1 MKNLKTYE
9 DFLFESALNE
19 IGDMKPLDWD
29 AIKRNGKETVYEFYL
44 GPELYEVVLYSRK
57 PETVD
62 VSFKSDG
69 DDKNVTNSGQPFLVF
84 STVMSIVKDYIKNNP
99 SITSFTFVPEKAD
112 AEDSRREKIYLHYI
126 KNNFEG
132 AGVRKEEFSRGYLM
146 FTVNLK

>member
-1 MKNLKTYE
+1 MRNLQTYD
-9 DFLFESALNE
+9 DFLFESVLNE

-29 AIKRNGKETVYEFYL
+29 DIKINGKETVYEFYL
-44 GPELYEVVLYSRK
+44 GPEFYEVVLYSRN

-62 VSFKSDG
+62 VSFKSNG

-84 STVMSIVKDYIKNNP
+84 STVMNIVKDYIKNHP
-99 SITSFTFVPEKAD
+99 LIASFTFVPEKAD
-112 AEDSRREKIYLHYI
+112 FEDSRREKIYLHYI
-126 KNNFEG
+126 KNSFPG